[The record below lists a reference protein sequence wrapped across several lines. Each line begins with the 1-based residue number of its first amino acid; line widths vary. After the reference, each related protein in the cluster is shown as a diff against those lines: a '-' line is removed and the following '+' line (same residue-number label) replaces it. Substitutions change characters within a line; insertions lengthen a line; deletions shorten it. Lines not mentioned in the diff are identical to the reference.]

1 MYFMENIAKLALL
14 AMFLLE
20 MEQHYAVLIVD
31 QAGEGQR
38 REFVSLQAGETF
50 GDLIGK
56 ATGDNLCPVTGS
68 VKTGSTPDRNLG
80 ITADMSMHKV
90 KDILI

>member
-1 MYFMENIAKLALL
+1 MLALL